1 MKPHSLS
8 LPIAGASPSFP
19 PKSYHMHS
27 AEFTGAKPK
36 KHCTSP
42 LKLLPLVSHKPVSL
56 AQNCKLERDLRV
68 TSWNHGTNQSEVHAA
83 HKSYDALQQQANKI
97 FGLLSLRSLLFVVC
111 FSRLQNTHTRF
122 YAVSI
127 VLTKSKTSISSPN
140 RKGTL
145 HSGDVRQRTNSAG
158 TFKEAR
164 HV

>member
-111 FSRLQNTHTRF
+111 FSRLQNTHSFLRCL
-122 YAVSI
+122 YRVNEIKNQHQLA
-127 VLTKSKTSISSPN
+127 KP
-140 RKGTL
+140 
-145 HSGDVRQRTNSAG
+145 QRDAA
-158 TFKEAR
+158 FRRCPAKDK
-164 HV
+164 